1 MKRDTDNQ
9 NTSSQNNMSALII
22 SVLALLNGVF
32 SAYVLNYKPKIGE
45 YHIWL
50 CTILGVLL
58 ALFTI
63 WGVAWCIRQL
73 QKKCSAPK
81 ITIPLMIITILMGIM
96 WTRTALPYYKDLAG
110 SSKTVM
116 TDSYLV
122 VVDHL
127 YFLDDEGNE
136 VTLTITKDTANEL
149 KAKENYEYDSENNLL
164 KYYDKMTVTYFPES
178 KVIVSISIEE

>member
-1 MKRDTDNQ
+1 MRRDTDNQ

-58 ALFTI
+58 ALFTVL
-63 WGVAWCIRQL
+63 GVVWCVRQL
-73 QKKCSAPK
+73 KKKCSAPK

-96 WTRTALPYYKDLAG
+96 WTRTVLPYI
-110 SSKTVM
+110 KT
-116 TDSYLV
+116 LQ
-122 VVDHL
+122 
-127 YFLDDEGNE
+127 
-136 VTLTITKDTANEL
+136 AA
-149 KAKENYEYDSENNLL
+149 AKQ
-164 KYYDKMTVTYFPES
+164 
-178 KVIVSISIEE
+178 